1 VESFSEP
8 LPLRRFEFVRT
19 LHGRVASIRADTHGV
34 RGSSEFYVRARW
46 DPSGSIPTALT
57 RPFPA
62 GLAVSL
68 LAVPRP
74 FRAEVHPP
82 SSFSTPSAFRS
93 IACPPY
99 RFELRSFDLH
109 PDGLR
114 APSVGFLPSSR
125 LQSIAALA
133 RVPMPHA
140 KVLLRVTPVGTCPLG
155 PSVLGVSRALDVSFR
170 NRPCGL
176 ISSRCR
182 VQVFSF
188 RGLSL
193 VASPFRISPAVSPPV
208 VGRPGLRFPAPARSP
223 SPSGV
228 FSSLRVR

>member
-1 VESFSEP
+1 M
-8 LPLRRFEFVRT
+8 RT
-19 LHGRVASIRADTHGV
+19 G
-34 RGSSEFYVRARW
+34 W
-46 DPSGSIPTALT
+46 DPSGSIPSALT

-62 GLAVSL
+62 GLAVCL

-82 SSFSTPSAFRS
+82 SSFSAPSAFRS

-99 RFELRSFDLH
+99 RFELRSCDLH

-114 APSVGFLPSSR
+114 APSVGFAPSSR

-133 RVPMPHA
+133 WVPVPHA
-140 KVLLRVTPVGTCPLG
+140 RVLFRVAPVGTGPLG

-170 NRPCGL
+170 NRPCEL
-176 ISSRCR
+176 VSSRCR
-182 VQVFSF
+182 VQGCSF

-193 VASPFRISPAVSPPV
+193 VANPFRISPVVSPPV
-208 VGRPGLRFPAPARSP
+208 VGRPSLRFLLRLDRPRLQGFAP
-223 SPSGV
+223 
-228 FSSLRVR
+228 RVECGDQRDC